1 MKKVCFILTIGVVVM
16 MMGCG
21 GQKNADN
28 NADADSVEVMET
40 PDSTVY
46 GVCGSG
52 TSMHS
57 LELVTDEGDTI
68 TYMLDADDAEMTVKG
83 GMLVGDRMA
92 INITTLLGRWTSIDK
107 NFEIQEGGTVASA
120 VKAESN
126 PWTAW
131 KICNCKL
138 ILNRDTFG
146 IEGLGADSLYLEN
159 HQGIYAFKRQPV
171 NSND

>member
-1 MKKVCFILTIGVVVM
+1 
-16 MMGCG
+16 
-21 GQKNADN
+21 
-28 NADADSVEVMET
+28 
-40 PDSTVY
+40 
-46 GVCGSG
+46 
-52 TSMHS
+52 
-57 LELVTDEGDTI
+57 
-68 TYMLDADDAEMTVKG
+68 MLDADEAEMTVQG
-83 GMLVGDRMA
+83 GMLVGDRMAVVGFKNSDGEMQASQA